1 MDYLLHVW
9 QELKKI
15 VHRTTKTNDLQQSGL
30 TRCKIN
36 KCIIT
41 EWTRQW
47 SAQLKN
53 GICPYGLIPSME
65 PEHLFH
71 NPLPMNNKRNEVGA
85 LCDLLTGHSRLLPF
99 QYMIKLTCTPVCTCL
114 ADEETAYHYLFMCA
128 DYEAARAHT
137 NPSMDNW
144 ESVILFLNLTR
155 RLMFWFPS
163 PDDSQGQAIT
173 RLYLHWGVTG
183 KAIAYSYKLVLEVW
197 YCGD

>member
-1 MDYLLHVW
+1 MANIPPMNLVYTRERLQLTRGLVKTENLSMLTDTPRSSLTLKF
-9 QELKKI
+9 LSDIKKI
-15 VHRTTKTNDLQQSGL
+15 VHRPTKTNDLQQSDL

-36 KCIIT
+36 KCTTT

-71 NPLPMNNKRNEVGA
+71 NPLPMNNKRNEIGA

-99 QYMIKLTCTPVCTCL
+99 QYRIKLTYTPICTCL
-114 ADEETAYHYLFMCA
+114 ADEETAYHYLYMCD

-137 NPSMDNW
+137 NPSVDNW

-155 RLMFWFPS
+155 RLMF
-163 PDDSQGQAIT
+163 
-173 RLYLHWGVTG
+173 
-183 KAIAYSYKLVLEVW
+183 
-197 YCGD
+197 